1 MKKYLLIL
9 LTILFLIS
17 ISCSSES
24 DKKGEQEKVIYSEE
38 ISKLVSSVTS
48 GQIRSNARII
58 VVFNKAIISTNS
70 RKTILEQDV
79 FQFDPPIK
87 GKTHW
92 DKNNILFFNP
102 DEPMKLGEKYK
113 ASLDIRKLS
122 DSFKDAKIDT
132 LKFNFEILGRELDR
146 FSGRLT
152 LKDKN
157 SPDLL
162 NYRGKIVFTENT
174 DLEILKESISL
185 KKGSEEYKL
194 ELFSS
199 RDNKSFSFISQD
211 IVRDKTTKDFKL
223 IIENEELEI
232 TERFV
237 KEFQVTNLEKLKV
250 ANVKLLEEGTKPKIR
265 IEFSD
270 ELDFDQ
276 NLTGLVL
283 VEDEP
288 DVKIQKI
295 GSSLILDGDFEFGRE
310 YVIVVEEG
318 LRSRWGT
325 KIREKFTRKIR
336 FMDIKPQVEFA
347 SDGVFLPEGNQYKL
361 QFYTANLKRVHVE
374 VKKVYE
380 SSLNEFLRTEKLNSI
395 SSRKESFRNT
405 YINRVGVIIHNETFE
420 ISDQKNKF
428 LLSEIDLSDVV
439 KNNDKGLY
447 LVRLNFNP
455 RDMLVDINKKIYRY
469 IEEEGQIYKPIVFS
483 NIGLT
488 CKIANNQ
495 YNVFA
500 TDIVTGKPLSGV
512 ELKLRILYRNN
523 KDNINQATTNF
534 EGYATLSPGRYSN
547 YNLFIE
553 AKYDGQRSVIKFNE
567 MEWNISGFDIGGV
580 EENKDGTKA
589 FIYTERGVYRP
600 GDEINLSTIVR
611 HGNSDYPENRPVT
624 LELFN
629 PQRKKVYE
637 LTNNM
642 NKDGFYNFKIQTK
655 DSDPTGNWRAE
666 FNIGNQKFSHTIK
679 IETIVPYRLK
689 VKIEPEHKTIMWNHK
704 KLNFDIVCNYLFG
717 NPGDG
722 LQTEVELEINPINK
736 RFPKYSKFNF
746 TNPTL
751 NFNKIQKNIFKGK
764 LDENGKKNVS
774 WLLPSFGGVPSALNI
789 KLTATV
795 FEKGGRPNKNWTNIP
810 IETYSHF
817 VGIQSPK
824 YSYIATGTDAEIP
837 VILVD
842 PQGKAIAGKTIR
854 YKIYKNSVHWWW
866 HYGSDRKLKFKSDTN
881 TSLIREG
888 ELTSGN
894 THVKLKFNPIDRG
907 SYLIEVSDES
917 GTGHSSGAFIRAYPY
932 GSSPGGDKN
941 AGTLALSSNKEKY
954 YVGEEAVIQ
963 FPSPKEGSILLTVEK
978 GNSILEQKWYYPNDE
993 NETTIKIPIT
1003 KEMVPNSYVTV
1014 SVIQPHSQTVNDR
1027 PIRTFGILPLM
1038 VEDRDTKHF
1047 IDIKTTSQFR
1057 PSEEFEIVLQ
1067 TSDREQTQFTIA
1079 VVDEGLLDIT
1089 QFRTPNAWK
1098 EFYKKL
1104 RLGVKTYDLF
1114 SHVIAANIGDV
1125 FKTFSIGG
1133 DMDYRESQLKPDK
1146 GKKRFKPVSLFKGP
1160 ITTDNTGRAVVKFK
1174 MPNYVGSVRIM
1185 VIGARKNSYA
1195 RAEKTVPVKTEL
1207 IILPTLPRVIG
1218 PGEKF
1223 TIPITVFAMED
1234 NIGNVTLH
1242 VKTEGPLKVVGSN
1255 KQTLKFDKASDKDA
1269 FFDIDVLPKVGQS
1282 KIVIT
1287 ATSDKY
1293 SASYDVDLMVRPS
1306 SARIYKSFDYKMEK
1320 GSDLDIDIP
1329 GEGLEGTNR
1338 ATLTISNFPNI
1349 NFGHRLKWLMH
1360 YPYGCI
1366 EQTTSSV
1373 FPQLYLKSFI
1383 KYPDAHSGTID
1394 SYVNAG
1400 LERLRRF
1407 QVYEGGFSYWP
1418 YGDKASE
1425 WGTLYGGHFMV
1436 EAKILGYHVAN
1447 DLYDNWLTFTKRAAR
1462 RHKGALMYRVYRS
1475 YILALSGNAEL
1486 SEMNALKESQ
1496 LGKMNNVQKWLMAAA
1511 YKLASLPDD
1520 ANSIVNNVGTKTEN
1534 YTDFSGTYGS
1544 GLRDKAMILDALVI
1558 LEKFDV
1564 ADELTREIASAIA
1577 ARTWYSTQTI
1587 GYSLL
1592 AIGKYMQV
1600 VMGDQ
1605 QNIKIKGSIKYADGS
1620 SVPFDSDKS
1629 LDIEIKNG
1637 FGKPI
1642 NIAVDEETTTENIYL
1657 TLAWDGVP
1665 LKSTVIDE
1673 NKNLKLDVV
1682 WYDDDGNSLNPT
1694 ALKQGTTFYG
1704 KFTVSNISNISRIEE
1719 VALVQVLPS
1728 GWEIVNTRLLNESL
1742 PKWTKSF
1749 ILNREEYL
1757 DIRDDRIMWFFDIRK
1772 SINLD
1777 FVVKLSAVSVGE
1789 FDLPGTITEAMYN
1802 NNYKASKAGKKVK
1815 VLKP

>member
-9 LTILFLIS
+9 LTSLLFIS

-24 DKKGEQEKVIYSEE
+24 DKKGEQEKIIYSEE

-58 VVFNKAIISTNS
+58 VVFNKAIISTNP
-70 RKTILEQDV
+70 RKTIIDQEVL
-79 FQFDPPIK
+79 QFDPPIK
-87 GKTHW
+87 GKTIW
-92 DKNNILFFNP
+92 DKKNILFFYP

-113 ASLDIRKLS
+113 ASLDVHKLS
-122 DSFKDAKIDT
+122 DSFNDVKIDT
-132 LKFNFEILGRELDR
+132 LKFNFVILGRELDR
-146 FSGRLT
+146 ISGRLT

-162 NYRGKIVFTENT
+162 NYRGTFIFTEVT
-174 DLEILKESISL
+174 DLEILKEAVSL
-185 KKGSEEYKL
+185 KSGSEEYSL
-194 ELFSS
+194 EVFQNP
-199 RDNKSFSFISQD
+199 DKKSFSFISQD
-211 IVRDKTTKDFKL
+211 IVRDYTTKDFKL
-223 IIENEELEI
+223 ILENEELGL
-232 TERFV
+232 TESYV
-237 KEFQVTNLEKLKV
+237 KEFQVQSLEKLKV
-250 ANVKLLEEGTKPKIR
+250 ADVKLLEEGIKPKIR

-270 ELDFDQ
+270 ELDFEQ

-310 YVIVVEEG
+310 YVVIVEEG
-318 LRSRWGT
+318 LRSKWGT
-325 KIREKFTRKIR
+325 KIREKFTRKIK

-347 SDGVFLPEGNQYKL
+347 SDGVFLPDGNKYKL

-380 SSLNEFLRTEKLNSI
+380 KSLNEFLRTEKLSSI
-395 SSRKESFRNT
+395 SSRKETFKKT

-428 LLSEIDLSDVV
+428 LLSEIDLSEVV
-439 KNNDKGLY
+439 NNNDKGLY

-455 RDMLVDINKKIYRY
+455 RDMLVDTRKKNYRY
-469 IEEEGQIYKPIVFS
+469 IEEEGQIYKPIIFS

-488 CKIANNQ
+488 CKYADD
-495 YNVFA
+495 YYHVFA
-500 TDIVTGKPLSGV
+500 TDITTGKPLSGV
-512 ELKLRILYRNN
+512 ELELKILYRDNN
-523 KDNINQATTNF
+523 DIIDRATTDS
-534 EGYATLSPGRYSN
+534 EGFATLNRDRHSY
-547 YNLFIE
+547 YNQFIE
-553 AKYDGQRSVIKFNE
+553 ARYDGQRSVIKFNE
-567 MEWNISGFDIGGV
+567 MEWNISGFNINGV
-580 EENKDGTKA
+580 AENKDGTKA
-589 FIYTERGVYRP
+589 YIYTERGVYRP
-600 GDEINLSTIVR
+600 GDEINLTTIVR
-611 HGNSDYPENRPVT
+611 HGNSDYPDNRPLT

-637 LTNNM
+637 LTNNL

-666 FNIGNQKFSHTIK
+666 FNIGDKRFNHTIK

-704 KLNFDIVCNYLFG
+704 KLNFDVVCNYLFG
-717 NPGDG
+717 NPGAG
-722 LQTEVELEINPINK
+722 LQTEVELEIDPINK
-736 RFPKYSKFNF
+736 RFPQYSKFTF

-751 NFNKIQKNIFKGK
+751 SFNTIQKNIFKGK
-764 LDENGKKNVS
+764 LDEKGIKNVS
-774 WLLPSFGGVPSALNI
+774 WVLPSFGGVPSALNI

-817 VGIQSPK
+817 VGIQSPR
-824 YSYIATGTDAEIP
+824 YSYIATGTDAELP

-842 PQGKAIAGKTIR
+842 PEGKAIAGKSIR
-854 YKIYKNSVHWWW
+854 YKIYKNSKHWWW
-866 HYGSDRKLKFKSDTN
+866 HYGRDRNLKFKSDVN
-881 TSLIREG
+881 TTLIREG
-888 ELTSGN
+888 DLTSGN
-894 THVKLKFNPIDRG
+894 THAKLKFNPIDRG
-907 SYLIEVSDES
+907 SYLIEVFDAS
-917 GTGHSSGAFIRAYPY
+917 GTGHSSGAFIRSYPY

-941 AGTLALSSNKEKY
+941 AGTLALSSNKDKY

-963 FPSPKEGSILLTVEK
+963 FPSPKDGSILLTVEK
-978 GNSILEQKWYYPNDE
+978 GNSILQQKWYYPNDE

-1003 KEMVPNSYVTV
+1003 KEMTPNAYVTV

-1038 VEDRDTKHF
+1038 VEDRESKHF
-1047 IDIKTTSQFR
+1047 IDIKTASQFR
-1057 PSEEFEIVLQ
+1057 PGEEFEIALQ
-1067 TSDREQTQFTIA
+1067 TSDKKQTQFTIA

-1098 EFYKKL
+1098 EFYKKI
-1104 RLGVKTYDLF
+1104 RLSVKTYDLF
-1114 SHVIAANIGDV
+1114 SHVISANIGDI

-1160 ITTDNTGRAVVKFK
+1160 ITTDVNGKSVVKFK
-1174 MPNYVGSVRIM
+1174 MPEYIGSVRIM

-1207 IILPTLPRVIG
+1207 IVLPTLPRVIG

-1234 NIGNVTLH
+1234 NIGNVT
-1242 VKTEGPLKVVGSN
+1242 VSVNTEGPLKVDGSK
-1255 KQTLKFDKASDKDA
+1255 KQTLKFDKVADKDI
-1269 FFDIDVLPKVGQS
+1269 FFDIDVLPEVGQS
-1282 KIVIT
+1282 KVVIT
-1287 ATSDKY
+1287 AKSKKY
-1293 SASYDVDLMVRPS
+1293 SSSYNVDLMVRPS
-1306 SARIYKSFDYKMEK
+1306 SARIYKSFNHKIEN
-1320 GSDLDIDIP
+1320 GNNLDIDIP
-1329 GEGLEGTNR
+1329 GEGLKGTNR

-1383 KYPDAHSGTID
+1383 KYPDAYSETID
-1394 SYVNAG
+1394 KYVNAG

-1407 QVYEGGFSYWP
+1407 QVFEGGFSYWP
-1418 YGDKASE
+1418 YGSEASE

-1436 EAKILGYHVAN
+1436 EAEILGYHVAN

-1462 RHKGALMYRVYRS
+1462 RHSGELMYRVYRS
-1475 YILALSGNAEL
+1475 YILALAGNAEL

-1496 LGKMNNVQKWLMAAA
+1496 LGKMNNVQKWLIAAA
-1511 YKLASLPDD
+1511 YKLASLPDE
-1520 ANSIVNNVGTKTEN
+1520 ANSIINNLGTKTKD

-1558 LEKFDV
+1558 LEKFDM
-1564 ADELTREIASAIA
+1564 ADELTREIALAIA
-1577 ARTWYSTQTI
+1577 TRNWYSTQTI

-1605 QNIKIKGSIKYADGS
+1605 QNLKIKGSIKYADGT
-1620 SVPFDSDKS
+1620 SVPFDSNKP
-1629 LDIEIKNG
+1629 LDIDINKG

-1642 NIAVDEETTTENIYL
+1642 NIEVGEETTSENIYVTL
-1657 TLAWDGVP
+1657 TWDGVP

-1673 NKNLKLDVV
+1673 NKNIKLDVV
-1682 WYDDDGNSLNPT
+1682 WYDEDGSSMDPSE
-1694 ALKQGTTFYG
+1694 LKQGTTFYG
-1704 KFTVSNISNISRIEE
+1704 KFTVTNISSLSNIDE

-1728 GWEIVNTRLLNESL
+1728 GWEIVNTRLLDESL
-1742 PKWTKSF
+1742 PQWTKSF

-1757 DIRDDRIMWFFDIRK
+1757 DIRDDRIMWFFDIRS
-1772 SINLD
+1772 SISFD
-1777 FVVKLSAVSVGE
+1777 FIVKLSAVSVGE

>member
-1 MKKYLLIL
+1 MKRNLLIL
-9 LTILFLIS
+9 LSVLMFIS

-24 DKKGEQEKVIYSEE
+24 EEKKVKVTYDEE

-48 GQIRSNARII
+48 GQIRSVGKIT
-58 VVFNKAIISTNS
+58 VWFNKAMISTDA
-70 RKTILEQDV
+70 KQTILEEEV
-79 FQFDPPIK
+79 FLFEPPIE
-87 GKTHW
+87 GKTYW
-92 DKNNILFFNP
+92 SGNNILTFEP
-102 DEPMKLGEKYK
+102 DEPMKFREKYK
-113 ASLDIRKLS
+113 ATLDFHKLS
-122 DSFKDAKIDT
+122 DSFNDAIIDT
-132 LKFNFEILGRELDR
+132 LEFNFEILGRELAT
-146 FSGRLT
+146 FNGELT

-157 SPDLL
+157 NPGLL
-162 NYRGKIVFTENT
+162 NYRGKFVFTEIT
-174 DLEILKESISL
+174 DLEILKKSISF
-185 KKGSEEYKL
+185 KEGSDEYLL
-194 ELFSS
+194 EIFP
-199 RDNKSFSFISQD
+199 DPDKKSFSFISQD
-211 IVRDKTTKDFKL
+211 IVRDNSTKDFKL
-223 IIENEELEI
+223 IIENDELDL
-232 TERFV
+232 TEGFV

-250 ANVKLLEEGTKPKIR
+250 ADVKLLEEGKKPKIR

-270 ELDFDQ
+270 EIDFDQ

-288 DVKIQKI
+288 DVKIQKN
-295 GSSLILDGDFEFGRE
+295 GSSLILDGNFEFGGE
-310 YVIVVEEG
+310 YVIIVEEG

-325 KIREKFTRKIR
+325 KIREKFMRKIR
-336 FMDIKPQVEFA
+336 FRDIKPQVEFA
-347 SDGVFLPEGNQYKL
+347 SDGVFLPDGNQYKL
-361 QFYTANLKRVHVE
+361 QFYTANLKRVHIE

-380 SSLNEFLRTEKLNSI
+380 KSLNEFLRTEKLNSI
-395 SSRKESFRNT
+395 SSRKESFKKS

-420 ISDQKNKF
+420 ISDQKNNF
-428 LLSEIDLSDVV
+428 LLSEIDLSEVV
-439 KNNDKGLY
+439 KKNDKGLY

-455 RDMLVDINKKIYRY
+455 RDMLVDTDKNIYRY

-488 CKIANNQ
+488 CKIADNE
-495 YNVFA
+495 YHVFA
-500 TDIVTGKPLSGV
+500 TDIRTGKPLRGV
-512 ELKLRILYRNN
+512 RIKLKYLYNRTGDYVDDAIT
-523 KDNINQATTNF
+523 DN
-534 EGYATLSPGRYSN
+534 EGFATLSPDHYSH

-553 AKYDGQRSVIKFNE
+553 AGYDGQRSVIKFNN
-567 MEWNISGFDIGGV
+567 MEWNISGFDISGV

-611 HGNSDYPENRPVT
+611 HGNSDYPDNRPIT

-637 LTNNM
+637 LTNKI

-655 DSDPTGNWRAE
+655 ESDPTGNWRAE
-666 FNIGNQKFSHTIK
+666 FNIGNQRFNHTIK

-689 VKIEPEHKTIMWNHK
+689 VKVEPEHKTIMWNHE
-704 KLNFDIVCNYLFG
+704 KLNFDVVCNYLFG

-722 LQTEVELEINPINK
+722 LQTEVELEIDPINK

-764 LDENGKKNVS
+764 LDKNGKKNVS
-774 WLLPSFGGVPSALNI
+774 WLLPSFSGVPSALNI

-837 VILVD
+837 VILVN
-842 PQGKAIAGKTIR
+842 PEGKAIAGKTIR

-866 HYGSDRKLKFKSDTN
+866 HYGKDRKLKFKSDIN

-907 SYLIEVSDES
+907 SYLIEVFDES
-917 GTGHSSGAFIRAYPY
+917 GTGHSSGTFIRAYPY
-932 GSSPGGDKN
+932 GSSQGGDKN

-954 YVGEEAVIQ
+954 NVGEEAVIQ
-963 FPSPKEGSILLTVEK
+963 FPSPKEGSVLLTVEK
-978 GNSILEQKWYYPNDE
+978 GNSILEHKWYYPNGE
-993 NETTIKIPIT
+993 NEMAIKIPIT
-1003 KEMVPNSYVTV
+1003 KEMFPNSYVTV

-1027 PIRTFGILPLM
+1027 PIRSFGILPLM
-1038 VEDRDTKHF
+1038 VDDRDTKHF

-1098 EFYKKL
+1098 EFYKKI
-1104 RLGVKTYDLF
+1104 RLAVKTYDLF
-1114 SHVIAANIGDV
+1114 SHIIAANIGDV

-1234 NIGNVTLH
+1234 NIGNVTLN
-1242 VKTEGPLKVVGSN
+1242 VKTEGPLKVDGSN

-1282 KIVIT
+1282 KVIIT
-1287 ATSDKY
+1287 AKSDKY

-1306 SARIYKSFDYKMEK
+1306 SARIYKSFDHKIEK

-1373 FPQLYLKSFI
+1373 FPQLYLKRFI
-1383 KYPDAHSGTID
+1383 KYPDAYSETMD
-1394 SYVNAG
+1394 RYVNAG
-1400 LERLRRF
+1400 LERLIRF
-1407 QVYEGGFSYWP
+1407 QIFAGGFSYWP
-1418 YGDKASE
+1418 YGSKASE

-1436 EAKILGYHVAN
+1436 EAKKRGYHVAE
-1447 DLYDNWLTFTKRAAR
+1447 DLYQNWLKFTKRAAR
-1462 RHKGALMYRVYRS
+1462 KHNGGLMYRVYRS
-1475 YILALSGNAEL
+1475 YILALDGNAEL

-1496 LGKMNNVQKWLMAAA
+1496 FDKMNNVQKWLIAAS
-1511 YKLASLPDD
+1511 YKLAALPDD
-1520 ANSIVNNVGTKTEN
+1520 ANSIIKNVGTKTEN

-1544 GLRDKAMILDALVI
+1544 GLRDKAMILDAMVI
-1558 LEKFDV
+1558 LEKFDL
-1564 ADELTREIASAIA
+1564 ADELTREIASAVA
-1577 ARTWYSTQTI
+1577 TRTWYSTQTI

-1605 QNIKIKGSIKYADGS
+1605 KNLI
-1620 SVPFDSDKS
+1620 DSDKS

-1637 FGKPI
+1637 YGKPI
-1642 NIAVDEETTTENIYL
+1642 NIAVDEETTTDNLYL

-1682 WYDDDGNSLNPT
+1682 WYDEDGSSINPSK
-1694 ALKQGTTFYG
+1694 LMQGTTFYG
-1704 KFTVSNISNISRIEE
+1704 KFTVTNISNISRIDE

-1728 GWEIVNTRLLNESL
+1728 GWEIVNTRLLDESL
-1742 PKWTKSF
+1742 PLWTDSF
-1749 ILNREEYL
+1749 TLNREEYL
-1757 DIRDDRIMWFFDIRK
+1757 DIRDDRIMWFFDLRK
-1772 SINLD
+1772 SKKLD
-1777 FVVKLSAVSVGE
+1777 FVVKLNAVSVGE

-1815 VLKP
+1815 VIKP